1 MSARQWVA
9 SASRST
15 AFARVAMSP
24 ARARAPSAAVI
35 AAGVAS
41 ERAQGQV
48 TTRTETSTG
57 IIRDGSWSS
66 HPTATP
72 VASTST
78 PPMNH
83 AAARSASSAMAGR
96 SRAACS
102 ARRSTPPRTVSSPV
116 ETTSASTTPEP
127 LTLPASTRSP
137 AERATGFDSP
147 VSRDSSNAECPER
160 MVPSAGTTSPGRT
173 RTRSPGRSAAAG
185 IRSVPG
191 SSRLLPSPVVSP
203 ASPALA
209 ALPSSPVL
217 PSSRCCQRARCR
229 HRRWRRQRHRYC
241 HRPRRCDV
249 PGVAIVPGA
258 AVASRVALGR

>member
-1 MSARQWVA
+1 MTDCRRNCPSVRVPVLSARQWVA

-15 AFARVAMSP
+15 AFARVAMRP
-24 ARARAPSAAVI
+24 ARARAPRAAVI

-57 IIRDGSWSS
+57 IIRAGSWTS
-66 HPTATP
+66 HPMATP
-72 VASTST
+72 AASTRT

-83 AAARSASSAMAGR
+83 AAARSASCAMAGR

-102 ARRSTPPRTVSSPV
+102 AWRSTPPSTVASPV
-116 ETTSASTTPEP
+116 LVTSTSTIPAP
-127 LTLPASTRSP
+127 LMLPASTWLP

-185 IRSVPG
+185 IRSVSA
-191 SSRLLPSPVVSP
+191 SSRPRSSAPLQAESLSGCIP
-203 ASPALA
+203 ASPSVQ
-209 ALPSSPVL
+209 PSHTRVATSGAE
-217 PSSRCCQRARCR
+217 RARAR
-229 HRRWRRQRHRYC
+229 
-241 HRPRRCDV
+241 
-249 PGVAIVPGA
+249 IA
-258 AVASRVALGR
+258 AVARRRASSSR